1 MRDSTRLRTVLA
13 VLLLISL
20 TLVALELRNSGD
32 GFTKSIRNVSANLV
46 SPFQKSARSL
56 FDSLGNFS
64 ATWREIRTA
73 REKVK
78 DLETENL
85 ELKEKLAN
93 TDEERRRAAE
103 LDALLKIAG
112 LGTYEIVP
120 GRVLAIGAGQDYSW
134 TVLLDVGSKD
144 GITTDMTVISGN
156 GLVGRTISVSESTTT
171 VALLSDPSSKVGAR
185 IGGKSELGFISGNGL
200 PGELEFEI
208 FDPLAEIKKG
218 DRIVTW
224 GSNNGK
230 PFVSGVPIGEVLSV
244 KSSPGLLTKSA
255 KVQPFVKL
263 STLDLVSVVV
273 EGPRIDP
280 RDSLL
285 PPMPFTPSPTPL
297 TTDGVSAT
305 PSPSQN

>member
-1 MRDSTRLRTVLA
+1 MRDSIRIRTVLA

-20 TLVALELRNSGD
+20 TFVALELRNSGA
-32 GFTKSIRNVSANLV
+32 GFSNTIRTFTTNLI
-46 SPFQKSARSL
+46 SPLQKSTRSIT
-56 FDSLGNFS
+56 DSLSDFGAN
-64 ATWREIRTA
+64 WREIRIA

-93 TDEERRRAAE
+93 TDEDRRRAAE

-112 LGTYEIVP
+112 LGTYDIVP
-120 GRVLAIGAGQDYSW
+120 ARVIAIGAGQDYSW
-134 TVLLDVGSKD
+134 TVSIDVGSRD
-144 GITTDMTVISGN
+144 GITTDMTVISGQ
-156 GLVGRTISVSESTTT
+156 GLVGRTISVSDSTTL
-171 VALLSDPSSKVGAR
+171 VALLADPSSKVGAR
-185 IGGKSELGFISGNGL
+185 IGGKSELGFVSGNGL

-208 FDPLAEIKKG
+208 FDPLAEIIAG
-218 DRIVTW
+218 DQIVTW

-230 PFVSGVPIGEVLSV
+230 PFVAGVPIGRVISV

-255 KVQPFVKL
+255 KVEPFVKI

-273 EGPRIDP
+273 EAPRIDP

-285 PPMPFTPSPTPL
+285 PPMPVVPQPTILISPS
-297 TTDGVSAT
+297 
-305 PSPSQN
+305 PSPSQSQ

>member
-20 TLVALELRNSGD
+20 TLVALELRNSGN
-32 GFTKSIRNVSANLV
+32 GFTKSIRNISANLI
-46 SPFQKSARSL
+46 SPFQKTARS
-56 FDSLGNFS
+56 FSDSVSNFGS
-64 ATWREIRTA
+64 TWREIRTA

-78 DLETENL
+78 DLESQNL

-93 TDEERRRAAE
+93 SDEVRRRAAE
-103 LDALLKIAG
+103 LDALLKLAG

-120 GRVLAIGAGQDYSW
+120 ARVIAIGSGQDYSW
-134 TVLLDVGSKD
+134 TVSIDVGSKD
-144 GITTDMTVISGN
+144 GITEDMSVISGQ
-156 GLVGRTISVSESTTT
+156 GLVGRTISVSESSTL
-171 VALLSDPSSKVGAR
+171 VALLADPSSKVGAR

-208 FDPLAEIKKG
+208 FDPLAEIIKG

-224 GSNNGK
+224 GSEGGR
-230 PFVSGVPIGEVLSV
+230 PFVPGVPIGEVISV

-255 KVQPFVKL
+255 KVKPFVKI
-263 STLDLVSVVV
+263 SALDLVSVVV
-273 EGPRIDP
+273 EEPRMDP

-285 PPMPFTPSPTPL
+285 PPMPVVPTPTPSIS
-297 TTDGVSAT
+297 VSAT
-305 PSPSQN
+305 PSPSKN

>member
-1 MRDSTRLRTVLA
+1 VRDSTRLRTVLA

-20 TLVALELRNSGD
+20 TLVALELRNSGA
-32 GFTKSIRNVSANLV
+32 GFTKSIRTISFNII
-46 SPFQKSARSL
+46 SPFQKSARS
-56 FDSLGNFS
+56 FTDSVQNFGS
-64 ATWREIRTA
+64 TWREIRTA

-85 ELKEKLAN
+85 DLKEKLAN
-93 TDEERRRAAE
+93 TDENRRRAAE

-120 GRVLAIGAGQDYSW
+120 ARVIAIGAGQDYSW
-134 TVLLDVGSKD
+134 TVSIDVGSKD
-144 GITTDMTVISGN
+144 GITPDMSVISGS
-156 GLVGRTISVSESTTT
+156 GLVGRTISVADSTTL
-171 VALLSDPSSKVGAR
+171 VALLADPSSKVGAR

-208 FDPLAEIKKG
+208 FDPLAEIKEG

-224 GSNNGK
+224 GSEGGR
-230 PFVSGVPIGEVLSV
+230 PFVSGVPIGEVISV
-244 KSSPGLLTKSA
+244 KSSPGLLTKTA
-255 KVQPFVKL
+255 KVKPYVKL
-263 STLDLVSVVV
+263 SSLDLVSVIV
-273 EGPRIDP
+273 EAPRIDP

-285 PPMPFTPSPTPL
+285 PPMPFTPTPTPAI
-297 TTDGVSAT
+297 TVSPS

>member
-1 MRDSTRLRTVLA
+1 MRDSARLRTVLA
-13 VLLLISL
+13 VLLLFSF
-20 TLVALELRNSGD
+20 TLVALEFRNAGA
-32 GFTKSIRNVSANLV
+32 GFTKSIRTFSTNLI
-46 SPFQKSARSL
+46 SPLQESARSL
-56 FDSLGNFS
+56 SNSLTNYGS
-64 ATWREIRTA
+64 TWREIRTA
-73 REKVK
+73 RDIVK
-78 DLETENL
+78 TLQTENL
-85 ELKEKLAN
+85 ELKEKLAD
-93 TDEERRRAAE
+93 TDEIRRRAAE

-120 GRVLAIGAGQDYSW
+120 ARVVSIGAGQDYSW
-134 TVLLDVGSKD
+134 TVSIDVGSRD
-144 GITTDMTVISGN
+144 GITTDMTVISGS
-156 GLVGRTISVSESTTT
+156 GLVGRTISVADSTTL
-171 VALLSDPSSKVGAR
+171 VALLADPSSKVGAR

-230 PFVSGVPIGEVLSV
+230 PFVAGVPIGEVISV

-255 KVQPFVKL
+255 RVAPYVKL

-273 EGPRIDP
+273 EAPRIDP

-285 PPMPFTPSPTPL
+285 PPMPFVPTPI
-297 TTDGVSAT
+297 DPAS
-305 PSPSQN
+305 PSPSPSVS